1 MQYRKISKPDEATL
15 ELIKRSGS
23 NDLNVAVAAQYEL
36 AKAFAPVLREGV
48 LVGDIV
54 RGIYEAR
61 QVTKDFEMPLD
72 LLAPGEEKF
81 HVAYTN
87 PGNGRIPE
95 RQVEADYVKIP
106 TYGIA
111 SSIDW
116 LLRFARDA
124 DYNVVGRA
132 MQVFETGFVWKLNND
147 GWHTLL
153 GAGVDRNIVVYDADA
168 TAGQFTK
175 RLVSLMKV
183 MMKRQAG
190 GNSAS
195 LSRGTLTDIF
205 LSPESI
211 ENIRNWGLDQV
222 DEITRREIYVS
233 SDSQITR
240 VFGVNLHSID
250 ELGEGQAYQLFY
262 TNNLGGQLNG
272 TDSELIVGL
281 DMSKND
287 SFIMPIKSEVEIFP
301 DPMLHRQQRMGYY
314 GWGEFG
320 FGVLDGRRVILG
332 SC

>member
-1 MQYRKISKPDEATL
+1 MSRPITKPDDATL
-15 ELIKRSGS
+15 ELIKKSGNS
-23 NDLNVAVAAQYEL
+23 DVNIALAAQYEL
-36 AKAFAPVLREGV
+36 AKAFAPILRQGI

-54 RGIYEAR
+54 RGIYSPAPGG
-61 QVTKDFEMPLD
+61 DYEMPLD
-72 LLAPGEEKF
+72 LLVPGEEKY

-116 LLRFARDA
+116 LLRFAEDA
-124 DYNVVGRA
+124 NYNVVGRA

-175 RLVSLMKV
+175 RLVSLMKI

-195 LSRGTLTDIF
+195 LNRGKLTDLF
-205 LSPESI
+205 MSPESI
-211 ENIRNWGLDQV
+211 ENIRNWGLDQI

-233 SDSQITR
+233 SDNEITR

-250 ELGEGQAYQLFY
+250 ELGEGQAYQQFF
-262 TNNLGGQLNG
+262 TNNLGGELNDG
-272 TDSELIVGL
+272 DSELIIGL
-281 DMSKND
+281 DMSKDD
-287 SFIMPIKSEVEIFP
+287 SFIMPIKKEVEIFP
-301 DPMLHRQQRMGYY
+301 DPMLHRQQRAGYY
-314 GWGEFG
+314 GWGQFG
-320 FGVLDGRRVILG
+320 FGVLDGRRVLLG

>member
-1 MQYRKISKPDEATL
+1 MSRPITKPDDATL
-15 ELIKRSGS
+15 ELIKKSGNS
-23 NDLNVAVAAQYEL
+23 DVNVALAAQYEL
-36 AKAFAPVLREGV
+36 AKAFAPILRQGI

-54 RGIYEAR
+54 RGIYSPAPGG
-61 QVTKDFEMPLD
+61 DYEMPLD
-72 LLAPGEEKF
+72 LLVPGEEKY

-116 LLRFARDA
+116 LLRFAEDA
-124 DYNVVGRA
+124 NYNVVGRA

-175 RLVSLMKV
+175 RLVSLMKI

-195 LSRGTLTDIF
+195 LNRGKLTDLF
-205 LSPESI
+205 MSPESI
-211 ENIRNWGLDQV
+211 ENIRNWGLDQI

-233 SDSQITR
+233 SDNEITR

-250 ELGEGQAYQLFY
+250 ELGEGQAYQQFF
-262 TNNLGGQLNG
+262 TNNLGGELNDG
-272 TDSELIVGL
+272 DSELIIGL
-281 DMSKND
+281 DMSKDD
-287 SFIMPIKSEVEIFP
+287 SFIMPIKKEVEIFP
-301 DPMLHRQQRMGYY
+301 DPMLHRQQRAGYY
-314 GWGEFG
+314 GWGQFG
-320 FGVLDGRRVILG
+320 FGVLDGRRVLLG